1 MRLKNNWFLFLSL
14 FLAIPALALVEIPK
28 GVISAEGKIIWEK
41 DKAYFL
47 INPNTMS
54 QTKLALN
61 GDLKELRGQD
71 HSNAK
76 VKLELDKK
84 IFSAEGEAKFLK
96 VEKFLHPKDSPKEYI
111 ETKEFQ

>member
-1 MRLKNNWFLFLSL
+1 MRLSISLFFIMFLS
-14 FLAIPALALVEIPK
+14 FSAYALVEIPK

-41 DKAYFL
+41 EKAYFL

-54 QTKLALN
+54 QTKLSLS
-61 GDLKELRGQD
+61 GDLKELKGQD

-76 VKLELDKK
+76 LKLELDKK
-84 IFSAEGEAKFLK
+84 VFSGEGAAKFLK